1 MEALRHT
8 AFVLFGVLLAGCA
21 LLEVAQSYSA
31 LEGDAII
38 LVWDIESEESEE
50 GQEEEREGPEEEKD
64 KTSEY
69 EAFLHGERIRVAL
82 DGQRLHRVA
91 PPGAWNS
98 LAAARI
104 WEPPELG

>member
-31 LEGDAII
+31 LEGDAVI

-50 GQEEEREGPEEEKD
+50 GQEDEEYRTLKYCRFEERM
-64 KTSEY
+64 
-69 EAFLHGERIRVAL
+69 
-82 DGQRLHRVA
+82 
-91 PPGAWNS
+91 
-98 LAAARI
+98 
-104 WEPPELG
+104 

>member
-31 LEGDAII
+31 LEGDAVI

-50 GQEEEREGPEEEKD
+50 GQENEE
-64 KTSEY
+64 Y
-69 EAFLHGERIRVAL
+69 
-82 DGQRLHRVA
+82 
-91 PPGAWNS
+91 
-98 LAAARI
+98 
-104 WEPPELG
+104 